1 MKQRIHVQSFLIIP
15 SFSNKRKNHK
25 TIWSAF
31 IYNFTLKSMFLTEI
45 ISQRRAY
52 TSKIVSEIIM
62 ALNIIYDARMR
73 CCRRHHFSNL
83 PDWGDKIKKKS
94 TLNSFLQIIFSLK
107 KTQYKRYLKKDGWKK
122 LCKPMHARTIALCLL
137 IKWILIFP
145 IGLN

>member
-31 IYNFTLKSMFLTEI
+31 IYNVTLKSMFLTEI

-107 KTQYKRYLKKDGWKK
+107 KNNIKDIWKK
-122 LCKPMHARTIALCLL
+122 MDEKSCANPCTLELL
-137 IKWILIFP
+137 HFAS
-145 IGLN
+145 

>member
-1 MKQRIHVQSFLIIP
+1 MYNLSWLFLPFQTREKIIKP
-15 SFSNKRKNHK
+15 SEVLL
-25 TIWSAF
+25 F
-31 IYNFTLKSMFLTEI
+31 ITLPLKSMFLTEI

-122 LCKPMHARTIALCLL
+122 LCKPVLARTITLCLV

-145 IGLN
+145 IGLKLNW